1 MFVCSIL
8 LLLFWASNHKLMRM
22 MGWMGGGVLGGVGAS
37 VLEGIWDQ
45 QWAWHQH
52 QSVRMSLAGEGH
64 SRLAE
69 MTTAAA
75 IEAAAAAAPAAAAAA
90 AVGSILV
97 QCAFRGVCV
106 RLWL

>member
-1 MFVCSIL
+1 
-8 LLLFWASNHKLMRM
+8 
-22 MGWMGGGVLGGVGAS
+22 MGWGVGAS

-75 IEAAAAAAPAAAAAA
+75 AAAIEAAAAAAPAAAAAAAA